1 MPLFEFELLPVEAIP
16 PWGEEPNKEFNWF
29 VLGFAAF
36 TLNVRGRKLF
46 RLSDEIISC
55 WKQKHQEYWAS
66 KYSPCATDHI
76 EYFYREILDILPNIL
91 QSIPD
96 SIFQYV
102 DTAERQL
109 AFSTRLRKVYKENDL
124 VDEEYFDAVEWLLR
138 RKIDTSVFPCPDVH
152 FFRFQNKII
161 IRWFSQHAQEDGI
174 PIFFE
179 ANGEDEYTV
188 SEFTTEL
195 ELFHQQ
201 YIEQMKQRIDFV
213 AEYKP
218 VPNVLLDVT
227 ANYKVYEERKFSLK
241 KAIEKPP
248 SVTDWSV
255 VLAAINKIESV
266 IQKS

>member
-1 MPLFEFELLPVEAIP
+1 MSLFEFDLLPVEVIP

-29 VLGFAAF
+29 ILGFASF

-46 RLSDEIISC
+46 RLSDEIISY

-66 KYSPCATDHI
+66 KYSPYVTDHI
-76 EYFYREILDILPNIL
+76 EYFYRDILSILPNIL

-102 DTAERQL
+102 NTTERQL
-109 AFSTRLRKVYKENDL
+109 AFSRRLRKVYEENDS
-124 VDEEYFDAVEWLLR
+124 VDEEYFDAMEWLWR
-138 RKIDTSVFPCPDVH
+138 RKIDTSVFRCPDVH

-161 IRWFSQHAQEDGI
+161 IRWFSQHAQKEGI

-179 ANGEDEYTV
+179 ADGEDEYTT
-188 SEFTTEL
+188 SEFLVEL
-195 ELFHQQ
+195 ESFHQR
-201 YIEQMKQRIDFV
+201 YIEEMKRRLDFV
-213 AEYKP
+213 VEQKP
-218 VPNVLLDVT
+218 VPNMSLDVS
-227 ANYKVYEERKFSLK
+227 ANYKVYEERKSSLK
-241 KAIEKPP
+241 EAIEKPP
-248 SVTDWSV
+248 LVTDWSV